1 MHTTSILYRRGRK
14 GTSTILGTLIFVG
27 IMFTAVI
34 PMLLVMRQADTL
46 NEMRKHELEIFDE
59 ERESE
64 DLYVYVFPTIES
76 PDELTLRVENRGNS
90 VVKIV
95 QIWINDSPHPL
106 ENFVVQPMSW
116 KDSKLDYLI
125 ADIDTNYFI
134 KVTTERGNIFS
145 EYSGSLYYNT
155 EEEWEDG
162 SFAIFFIISYP
173 EVGFYDIDVRQG
185 SEAGS
190 HVEDSPF
197 RMHKSKWE
205 TAFDYLSVPA
215 AGTYH
220 VKITQSSHVIY
231 NDYVTIYWS
240 EGSRTATV
248 RA

>member
-1 MHTTSILYRRGRK
+1 LYRRGRK

-64 DLYVYVFPTIES
+64 DLHVYVFPTS
-76 PDELTLRVENRGNS
+76 ASSDDLTLRVENRGNS

-106 ENFVVQPMSW
+106 DNFVVQPTIW
-116 KDSKLDYLI
+116 IDTPLDYFT
-125 ADIDTNYFI
+125 ADLDTNYFI
-134 KVTTERGNIFS
+134 MVTTERGNIFS
-145 EYSGSLYYNT
+145 EYSGSLYYNS
-155 EEEWEDG
+155 EGDWEDG
-162 SFAIFFIISYP
+162 SFVIFFIISYP
-173 EVGFYDIDVRQG
+173 EVGFYYIDVRQG
-185 SEAGS
+185 SEAGP
-190 HVEDSPF
+190 HVEGSPF
-197 RMHKSKWE
+197 SIHKSKWD